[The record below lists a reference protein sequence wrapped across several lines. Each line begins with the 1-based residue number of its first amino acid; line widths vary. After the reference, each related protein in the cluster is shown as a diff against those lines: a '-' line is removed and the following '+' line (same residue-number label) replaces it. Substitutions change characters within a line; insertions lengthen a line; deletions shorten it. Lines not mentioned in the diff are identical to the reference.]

1 MVVRFANRAAV
12 AAGAVPGIGPGRPV
26 PTLQMCIIQK
36 RSVLRSLPLELPQN
50 IRALPKEC
58 VLRTVN

>member
-26 PTLQMCIIQK
+26 PTLEFAVPTLQMCIIQK
-36 RSVLRSLPLELPQN
+36 RRVLRS
-50 IRALPKEC
+50 LPKEC